1 MVGTPSNSSIL
12 RIVVVGLCVLAPT
25 LYIHMVF
32 STFVPCDQRV
42 DQRFMRRKQLKPF
55 IPINS
60 SQHLRY
66 RRQQAYYYL
75 GCTRRTYSTVG
86 ISFQRNALSL
96 SLSEQQ
102 HVSFGYLTLDF
113 RYDPPF
119 LLVAPRIVYLNLRAG
134 LIGMRQLRGAEP
146 IIYCTGRH
154 QFRDISNGIMNV
166 ILRFLVTLSRPLK
179 TIQYALLFPYIRN
192 AKDSGCQNARS
203 GAIGNSK
210 SSFAALGE
218 PVPLAFLLSFPIES
232 YYNRPRQDKDR
243 LHMHHYYTSKDRRV
257 YTVSRVYN
265 ARD

>member
-166 ILRFLVTLSRPLK
+166 ILRFLVTLSSSENDSICALIPLYTQRGGFRLSECAIWCDRQLEIK
-179 TIQYALLFPYIRN
+179 F
-192 AKDSGCQNARS
+192 RS
-203 GAIGNSK
+203 SRRTGSA
-210 SSFAALGE
+210 SFS
-218 PVPLAFLLSFPIES
+218 PVLP
-232 YYNRPRQDKDR
+232 N
-243 LHMHHYYTSKDRRV
+243 
-257 YTVSRVYN
+257 
-265 ARD
+265 